1 MAQKRTL
8 VIATTNPHKVD
19 EFRQLLV
26 EAPFTLVSLTDLGV
40 TQDVA
45 ETGETFEANAII
57 KARAYAEL
65 TGLPTLADD
74 SGLEIDA
81 LDGGPGVYSARWAG
95 ADVSYDT
102 RNRLLVERLA
112 GLPDE
117 RRGARYRCAIAI
129 ALPPPR
135 GLVGVVEGV
144 FEGRIATE
152 PAGHGGFGYDPIF
165 FVPEQGRTV
174 GQMTADEKHRISHRA
189 LAARAALPLLARL
202 ASEGDAEETAE
213 PAR

>member
-1 MAQKRTL
+1 MAQQRTL
-8 VIATTNPHKVD
+8 VIATTNPHKVE

-26 EAPFTLVSLTDLGV
+26 EAPFTLVSLADLGV

-45 ETGETFEANAII
+45 ETGETFEENAII
-57 KARAYAEL
+57 KATAYAEL

-95 ADVSYDT
+95 DDVPYAT
-102 RNRLLVERLA
+102 RNRMLVERLA
-112 GLPDE
+112 ELPE
-117 RRGARYRCAIAI
+117 EQRGARYRCAIAI

-135 GLVGVVEGV
+135 GLVGVVVGV
-144 FEGRIATE
+144 FEGQIARE

-165 FVPEQGRTV
+165 LVPEQGRTV
-174 GQMTADEKHRISHRA
+174 GQMTAEEKHRISHRA
-189 LAARAALPLLARL
+189 LAALAALPLLARL
-202 ASEGDAEETAE
+202 ADESDAERTAE
-213 PAR
+213 PAQ